1 MAKESGPSADEDFKV
16 ERLRGMLR
24 PSLLETEIRRML
36 HDMSILQRVLQT
48 RPNEALRDLLSS
60 STSEEQRVERGNRKS
75 ESARGEKQV
84 TTSSGKC
91 KYRICKY

>member
-36 HDMSILQRVLQT
+36 RDMSILQRVLQT

-60 STSEEQRVERGNRKS
+60 STSEKQRTERGNRES
-75 ESARGEKQV
+75 EGARGKKQM
-84 TTSSGKC
+84 TTTSGKC
-91 KYRICKY
+91 K